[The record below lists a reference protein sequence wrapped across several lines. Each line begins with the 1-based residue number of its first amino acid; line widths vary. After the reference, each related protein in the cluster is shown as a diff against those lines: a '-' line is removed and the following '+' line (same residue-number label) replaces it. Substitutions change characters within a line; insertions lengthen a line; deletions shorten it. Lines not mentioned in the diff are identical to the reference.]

1 MAIATEATAESSSS
15 KGMSVEEYLR
25 TSFDP
30 DCEYVDGEVLSRN
43 AGLLDHGLVQKA
55 LLLALM
61 NRQKELGVVVLPSQR
76 LRLNPTH
83 YRIPDLIIVEGG
95 KPTEQTIT
103 GPPLVCIEVLSP
115 EDCMSRMQ
123 YKVADYLEFGVRY
136 VWILDPLSKQ
146 VATYTE
152 SKVHVLT
159 TGVLR
164 TENPAIEI
172 PLSEIFE

>member
-1 MAIATEATAESSSS
+1 
-15 KGMSVEEYLR
+15 
-25 TSFDP
+25 
-30 DCEYVDGEVLSRN
+30 
-43 AGLLDHGLVQKA
+43 
-55 LLLALM
+55 
-61 NRQKELGVVVLPSQR
+61 
-76 LRLNPTH
+76 
-83 YRIPDLIIVEGG
+83 
-95 KPTEQTIT
+95 
-103 GPPLVCIEVLSP
+103 
-115 EDCMSRMQ
+115 MQ